1 MEKENIGVCVT
12 PMTAPLP
19 LTPQITCRF
28 WQAPYSLRPQV
39 GSIGGLHQVTKPTR
53 NRRRAAPQ
61 YDSDVEDDLQYGL
74 RNKYAWLWRPLEETG
89 GSPDIPDDLDPSDPI
104 LDFLGDH
111 DLSDADDA
119 DDSLETKELPG

>member
-12 PMTAPLP
+12 PMTAP

-39 GSIGGLHQVTKPTR
+39 GSIGVHVSPH
-53 NRRRAAPQ
+53 RRRAAPQ

>member
-1 MEKENIGVCVT
+1 LVGGHSFS

-39 GSIGGLHQVTKPTR
+39 GSIGVMKKVTQTR
-53 NRRRAAPQ
+53 YPRAAPQ
-61 YDSDVEDDLQYGL
+61 YDTDVEDDLQYGL
-74 RNKYAWLWRPLEETG
+74 RNKYAWVWRPLEETG
-89 GSPDIPDDLDPSDPI
+89 GTPDHDLLQHLDPSDPI

-111 DLSDADDA
+111 DLSDSDGA
-119 DDSLETKELPG
+119 DDSLETKELP